1 MPYSEMSPSE
11 SPTHRRA
18 KIVATLGP
26 ASNTE
31 PVFRELV
38 RAGVDVVRLNFSHG
52 THDEKQALIQMI
64 RKVSREERK
73 ALCILGDLQGPK
85 IRTSKLK
92 DHQPVFLKAGGL
104 LTITPRDVPGTASLV
119 GTTFKTLAENV
130 EQGSRILLS
139 DGLIELRVH
148 EVIGADVVCEII
160 NGGMLGENKGINLPG
175 IPVRVPSLTDKD
187 STDLEFAIRNGVD
200 AIAVSFVRTAEDVR
214 LVRNRVSA
222 YGGETWII
230 AKLEKPQAIEHLDSI
245 LQVADGIMVARGD
258 LGVEVPPEKVPAI
271 QKHIIRRAADY
282 FKPVITA
289 TQMLESMIEN
299 PRPTRAEVSDVA
311 NAVYDGTDAVML
323 SAESAAGKYPVE
335 AVAMMAKIVTETEQQ
350 IHLDPPADTRH
361 PRGQR
366 LSVAETIC

>member
-1 MPYSEMSPSE
+1 MAFPDLIKSE
-11 SPTHRRA
+11 SSSQRRA

-26 ASNTE
+26 ASNSE
-31 PVFRELV
+31 SVIRDLV

-52 THDEKQALIQMI
+52 ICDEKLALIQSI
-64 RKVSREERK
+64 RRVSRAERK
-73 ALCILGDLQGPK
+73 PLCILGDLQGPK

-92 DHQPVFLKAGGL
+92 DHVPVLLKAGHR
-104 LTITPRDVPGTASLV
+104 LTIAPRDVPGTASLV

-148 EVIGADVVCEII
+148 DVDGADVVCDII

-175 IPVRVPSLTDKD
+175 IPVRVPSLTEKD
-187 STDLEFAIRNGVD
+187 NADLEFALKNGVD
-200 AIAVSFVRTAEDVR
+200 AIAVSFVRTAEDIR

-230 AKLEKPQAIEHLDSI
+230 AKLEKPQAIEHLDAI
-245 LQVADGIMVARGD
+245 LQVSDAIMVARGD
-258 LGVEVPPEKVPAI
+258 LGVELPPEKVPAI
-271 QKHIIRRAADY
+271 QKLIIRKAAEY
-282 FKPVITA
+282 SKPVITA

-299 PRPTRAEVSDVA
+299 PRPTRAEASDVA
-311 NAVYDGTDAVML
+311 NAIYDGTDAVML

-335 AVAMMAKIVTETEQQ
+335 AVSMMARIVSEAE
-350 IHLDPPADTRH
+350 RH
-361 PRGQR
+361 IK
-366 LSVAETIC
+366 AETN